1 MNCQDAKELVESK
14 GYIDVEYNNKSVWI
28 ERLNK
33 EEDTALV
40 KEINGDKEY
49 LVLLSEL
56 SMTEEKRNK
65 VLK

>member
-1 MNCQDAKELVESK
+1 MNYQAAKELVESK

-40 KEINGDKEY
+40 KEINGNAEL
-49 LVLLSEL
+49 LVPLSEL
-56 SMTEEKRNK
+56 SITGDKKNK
-65 VLK
+65 ILK